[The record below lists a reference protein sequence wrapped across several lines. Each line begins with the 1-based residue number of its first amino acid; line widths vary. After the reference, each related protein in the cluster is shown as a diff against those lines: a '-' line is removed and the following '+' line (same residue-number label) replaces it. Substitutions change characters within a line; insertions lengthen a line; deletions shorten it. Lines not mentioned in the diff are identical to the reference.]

1 MKFKYKVTTTNS
13 NNETKTI
20 KSFDNYEDALV
31 FLQELIKTFHSDAK
45 VELSKNQANVV
56 TEIGIGIEINYKII
70 EERI

>member
-45 VELSKNQANVV
+45 IELSKNQANVV
-56 TEIGIGIEINYKII
+56 TEIGIEINYKII

>member
-31 FLQELIKTFHSDAK
+31 FLQ
-45 VELSKNQANVV
+45 
-56 TEIGIGIEINYKII
+56 
-70 EERI
+70 

>member
-31 FLQELIKTFHSDAK
+31 FLQELIKTFHTSAK
-45 VELSKNQANVV
+45 VELSKNQAKVV
-56 TEIGIGIEINYKII
+56 TEIGIEINYKII

>member
-20 KSFDNYEDALV
+20 KSFDNYEGALV

-56 TEIGIGIEINYKII
+56 TEIGIEINYKII

>member
-13 NNETKTI
+13 NNEAKTI

-31 FLQELIKTFHSDAK
+31 FLQELIKTFHSNAK

-56 TEIGIGIEINYKII
+56 TEIGIEINYKII

>member
-13 NNETKTI
+13 NNETKII

-31 FLQELIKTFHSDAK
+31 FLQELIKTFHSCAK

-56 TEIGIGIEINYKII
+56 TEIGIEINYKII

>member
-1 MKFKYKVTTTNS
+1 MKFKYKVTTTHS
-13 NNETKTI
+13 NNETKII

-31 FLQELIKTFHSDAK
+31 FLQELIKTFHSGAK

-56 TEIGIGIEINYKII
+56 TEIGIEINYKII